1 MKNLT
6 PFNIDLMFAPD
17 SLVRTMRPVTRT
29 DIYDGVTSN
38 FHEDGLFSITT
49 LGGVGSQEP

>member
-1 MKNLT
+1 
-6 PFNIDLMFAPD
+6 MFAPD

-49 LGGVGSQEP
+49 FGRVGSEERDNNFSFIRLLC